1 MLKKVALKLILFFL
15 LVACTGDDIL
25 PAGTEL
31 LTNSNL
37 SFYPDS
43 VFPWTNR
50 QLGDIEI
57 GVSREVFMAGNRS
70 LFIQNLDSLISPSGT
85 WTQTYSGPMPR
96 PGSSVELTAF
106 IKGVG
111 VKNSTEGRVGVG
123 FRAYPANDRNG
134 SAGVSLNLQGD
145 FDWTLVR
152 ATLDY
157 FPVDADFIIVD
168 LYFPSLTT
176 GTIYFDEISLK
187 VK

>member
-1 MLKKVALKLILFFL
+1 MLKKVAFKSIFFL
-15 LVACTGDDIL
+15 LLLACTGDDIL

-43 VFPWTNR
+43 VFPWTSS
-50 QLGDIEI
+50 QSGDIEI
-57 GVSREVFMAGNRS
+57 GVSKEVFMTGNRS
-70 LFIQNLDSLISPSGT
+70 LFIENLDSLISPSGA
-85 WTQTYSGPMPR
+85 WTQTYSGPMPS

-106 IKGVG
+106 IKGVD
-111 VKNSTEGRVGVG
+111 VKNLTEGRVGVG
-123 FRAYPANDRNG
+123 FRVYPASDRNG
-134 SAGVSLNLQGD
+134 SSGANLNLQGD

-152 ATLDY
+152 ATLEN
-157 FPVDADFIIVD
+157 FPADADFIIVN

>member
-1 MLKKVALKLILFFL
+1 MVKKVAFKSILFLL

-25 PAGTEL
+25 PSGTEL

-43 VFPWTNR
+43 VFPWTNS

-57 GVSREVFMAGNRS
+57 GVSNEVFMTGNRS
-70 LFIQNLDSLISPSGT
+70 LFIENLDSLISPIGN
-85 WTQTYSGPMPR
+85 WTQTYSGPMPN

-106 IKGVG
+106 IKGVN
-111 VKNSTEGRVGVG
+111 VKNRTEGRVGVA
-123 FRAYPANDRNG
+123 FRAYPASDRNG
-134 SAGVSLNLQGD
+134 SAGVSLNLQGS

-152 ATLDY
+152 ATLDD
-157 FPVDADFIIVD
+157 FPADADFIKVN

-176 GTIYFDEISLK
+176 GTVYFDEISLK

>member
-1 MLKKVALKLILFFL
+1 MLKKVAFKSILFL
-15 LVACTGDDIL
+15 LMVACTGDDII
-25 PAGTEL
+25 PSGTEL

-43 VFPWTNR
+43 VFPWESS

-57 GVSREVFMAGNRS
+57 GVSNEVFMTGNRS
-70 LFIQNLDSLISPSGT
+70 LFIKNLDSLIAPSGA
-85 WTQTYSGPMPR
+85 WTQTYSGPMPS

-106 IKGVG
+106 IKGVD
-111 VKNSTEGRVGVG
+111 VKNMTEGRAGVV
-123 FRAYPANDRNG
+123 FQVYPASDRNG
-134 SAGVSLNLQGD
+134 SAGATLNLQSN

-152 ATLDY
+152 ATLDH
-157 FPVDADFIIVD
+157 FPADADFIIVR